1 MTTGAL
7 NPVKALQ
14 GENIRLKNELRDI
27 REENYLLRK
36 AFESLLTLQ
45 EVSSSIDA
53 STDVLHLVD
62 SILVSSLASIGAN
75 DGSLILVDEESN
87 ELSFV
92 VVHGQARDKLMG
104 YRMPMGT
111 GIAGWVAENG
121 ESVIVPNVNLDPR
134 FSHRVDE
141 EFQFRTLS
149 ILCVP
154 MIFNGRVLGV
164 IQAINKTNQREFNDL
179 DLLLF
184 KVVAQ
189 LAALSI
195 ARAEEILAEEV

>member
-14 GENIRLKNELRDI
+14 GENIRLKNELRDM

-53 STDVLHLVD
+53 TTDVLNLVD
-62 SILVSSLASIGAN
+62 RILASSLASIGSN
-75 DGSLILVDEESN
+75 DGSLILVDEESD

-92 VVHGQARDKLMG
+92 VVHGQARDKLTG

-195 ARAEEILAEEV
+195 ARAEEILSEEA

>member
-1 MTTGAL
+1 MTTGTL

-14 GENIRLKNELRDI
+14 GENIRLKNELRDM

>member
-1 MTTGAL
+1 MTTGTL

-14 GENIRLKNELRDI
+14 GENIRLKNELRDM

-62 SILVSSLASIGAN
+62 RILASSLASIGAN